1 MVDMRRALL
10 LIVGAVIAP
19 AAFGQTV
26 LDGAYIRE
34 HAATRRTVPYVHLR
48 EGDVQWH
55 RRVWR
60 TIDLRQKLN
69 LALHYPAVPTNGRK
83 SLFDAIMS
91 AVREG
96 GVNVYHPGVLLQD
109 DDFRRVMTT
118 DERTNLLE
126 RSDTV
131 QTASLENPDSTISV
145 VTTTSLT
152 SDQVTRFRL
161 KEDWHFDKQR
171 GKVDIR
177 IIGLAPMR
185 EVRSESGEVLGHA
198 PLFWLYYPEL
208 RYYLANQEVFSS
220 GNEAQRITFEQL
232 FTKRRFASTIDKVS
246 NVHDRGSSAYLAGV
260 DALLVGERIKHDL
273 FAYEHDLWNW

>member
-1 MVDMRRALL
+1 M
-10 LIVGAVIAP
+10 VGAVIAT
-19 AAFGQTV
+19 ASFGQTV

-34 HAATRRTVPYVHLR
+34 HAVTRRTVPYVHLR

-69 LALHYPAVPTNGRK
+69 LALYYPTVPTNGRM

-109 DDFRRVMTT
+109 DDFRRVMTA
-118 DERTNLLE
+118 DERTSLME
-126 RSDTV
+126 RIDTV
-131 QTASLENPDSTISV
+131 WTPALDNPDSLIMVIGSTPIG
-145 VTTTSLT
+145 TE
-152 SDQVTRFRL
+152 QVTRFRL

-171 GKVDIR
+171 GKVDVR

-208 RYYLANQEVFSS
+208 RYYLANQEVFTS

-260 DALLVGERIKHDL
+260 DALLFGERIKHDL

>member
-1 MVDMRRALL
+1 M
-10 LIVGAVIAP
+10 
-19 AAFGQTV
+19 
-26 LDGAYIRE
+26 
-34 HAATRRTVPYVHLR
+34 
-48 EGDVQWH
+48 
-55 RRVWR
+55 
-60 TIDLRQKLN
+60 
-69 LALHYPAVPTNGRK
+69 
-83 SLFDAIMS
+83 
-91 AVREG
+91 
-96 GVNVYHPGVLLQD
+96 
-109 DDFRRVMTT
+109 
-118 DERTNLLE
+118 
-126 RSDTV
+126 
-131 QTASLENPDSTISV
+131 ISV
-145 VTTTSLT
+145 VTTTWLT

-208 RYYLANQEVFSS
+208 RYYLANQEVFTS

-232 FTKRRFASTIDKVS
+232 FAKRRFASTIDKVS